1 MIFCFF
7 VFSIFEC
14 IPGLQNSSWSGTTE
28 VTLKLLQSLVNGLLN
43 KHRVSVGTCDGAT
56 SPCYT
61 ERQRR
66 GRTRQRRSWEMKA
79 KMDENGGGEKMK
91 VAGQRKGRKEGKN
104 ERKRGGKK
112 NRGGQAN
119 RRNLRSS
126 ALIRCRV

>member
-1 MIFCFF
+1 
-7 VFSIFEC
+7 
-14 IPGLQNSSWSGTTE
+14 
-28 VTLKLLQSLVNGLLN
+28 
-43 KHRVSVGTCDGAT
+43 
-56 SPCYT
+56 
-61 ERQRR
+61 
-66 GRTRQRRSWEMKA
+66 MKA

-119 RRNLRSS
+119 RSNLRSS

>member
-1 MIFCFF
+1 
-7 VFSIFEC
+7 
-14 IPGLQNSSWSGTTE
+14 
-28 VTLKLLQSLVNGLLN
+28 
-43 KHRVSVGTCDGAT
+43 
-56 SPCYT
+56 
-61 ERQRR
+61 
-66 GRTRQRRSWEMKA
+66 MKA